1 MATQTDRLGGAK
13 GSLAY
18 KAPCVAASTGNLTLS
33 AAQTVDGVSVVAEDR
48 VLVKDQTT
56 ASENGI
62 YVCKTA
68 GWERGR
74 DFDGNDD
81 IVKGTRVAVTGG
93 TVGEGEY
100 KVTTANP
107 IVIGTTSVAFQ
118 LSVRDGNEPGFKWN
132 FDSATTDADPGS
144 GEFRFNNATLAS
156 ATAAYIDNADIFQT
170 SVTAWL
176 DTLDDSSST
185 NKGTIKFQNVA
196 VPTTFAMFYVT
207 GSVVDGTGYRKLTL
221 THLASNGTFTAG
233 DTFAVVFQ
241 PSGSAG
247 SLSGPAS
254 STTGN
259 LLSFS
264 STGGNVAQD
273 TGIASTNVV
282 RASDIGSTAGGRGVQ
297 AFSTSILQEGSTG
310 AVLSAGFPST
320 SENLGTLS
328 TAATLTL
335 NLRNGHFQHVT
346 IQAAIAIAPQTD
358 VGSIVLEVTN
368 GSTASAITSTAY
380 TRTVGAFSQVSG
392 DDFLATSIRT
402 QNFSLLSIQPLQST

>member
-56 ASENGI
+56 TTENGI
-62 YVCKTA
+62 YVCKATA
-68 GWERGR
+68 WERAR

-100 KVTTANP
+100 KVTTSNP
-107 IVIGTTSVAFQ
+107 ITIGTSSIAFQ
-118 LSVRDGNEPGFKWN
+118 LSVRDGNESGFKWA
-132 FDSATTDADPGS
+132 FDSTTTDADPGA
-144 GEFRFNNATLAS
+144 GEFRFNNATLS
-156 ATAAYIDNADIFQT
+156 SVTEAYIDNTDVYGT
-170 SVTAWL
+170 TVTAWL
-176 DTLDDSSST
+176 DTLDDSTSAT
-185 NKGTIKFQNVA
+185 KGTIKFQQVDD
-196 VPTTFAMFYVT
+196 PTVFAMYNVS
-207 GSVVDGTGYRKLTL
+207 GSVTDGTGYSKITL
-221 THLASNGTFTAG
+221 SHLASNGTFTAG

-247 SLSGPAS
+247 SVAGPAS
-254 STTGN
+254 TTVGHIPQWSN
-259 LLSFS
+259 
-264 STGGNVAQD
+264 TGGTAVSS
-273 TGIASTNVV
+273 GIASTSVL
-282 RASDIGSTAGGRGVQ
+282 RTTDIGTTGTNGVQ
-297 AFSTSILQEGSTG
+297 AYSTGILTETSTG

-320 SENLGTLS
+320 SESLGTLS

-358 VGSIVLEVTN
+358 VGTIVLEVTN
-368 GSTASAITSTAY
+368 GSTASVITSTAY
-380 TRTVGAFSQVSG
+380 TRTVGAFSSVSG
-392 DDFLATSIRT
+392 DDFVATSIKT
-402 QNFSLLSIQPLQST
+402 QNFSLLSVQPLQST